1 MFRGSPNH
9 GHLHLDE
16 VELDDSNLRVYRPS
30 WIGVSVPLRL
40 LGLQQQQRKKAVD
53 DEQLR
58 QLVETITSESD
69 LEVEYDLPN
78 DATIELH
85 GKPILALNPATNNLT
100 VPSTFLHHPQIKAR
114 YFFTL
119 PNALWD
125 VVISLLGED
134 RFDADAL
141 ELERQ
146 LSRICGDHSS
156 VAGFWQGRAFV
167 YNLLRPIPGR
177 MPSAED
183 AAWSGRDVNKAKF
196 DNTMRLY
203 EERSK
208 GFARVTQAYAGWL
221 LTNRT
226 FVDEHN
232 ALFVEW
238 SDMVQRWGLN
248 RLGILLPT
256 KGLLRGDDP
265 TADPRWTDYSVAFE
279 EFFSRW
285 RLLGLAAPY
294 LPIPIQPLMGG
305 AMPMSVLTQ
314 LNRARGAFCLPDT
327 FPVSSRDDLRNI
339 LEDALRGSEGPDH
352 LKDWQALI
360 ARDNSAKKPL
370 GKFAR
375 LFEVQHYWRILRRRH
390 PRAIHRKLGLLKV
403 ALSEFLKMSTD
414 SIHRDLLFIGQRLGK
429 DWFDRGG
436 SFSFGPF

>member
-1 MFRGSPNH
+1 
-9 GHLHLDE
+9 
-16 VELDDSNLRVYRPS
+16 
-30 WIGVSVPLRL
+30 
-40 LGLQQQQRKKAVD
+40 VD
-53 DEQLR
+53 NDQLR
-58 QLVETITSESD
+58 QLIQTITSEND
-69 LEVEYDLPN
+69 LEVEYDLPS
-78 DATIELH
+78 DAAMELH

-100 VPSTFLHHPQIKAR
+100 VPSRFLRFPQIKAR

-119 PNALWD
+119 PDALWD
-125 VVISLLGED
+125 VVIGRLGKD
-134 RFDADAL
+134 RFGAEAL
-141 ELERQ
+141 DLERE

-156 VAGFWQGRAFV
+156 VAGFWQGRAIA
-167 YNLLRPIPGR
+167 YSLLRPLPEEV
-177 MPSAED
+177 PSADD
-183 AAWSGRDVNKAKF
+183 AAWCGWESNQAKL
-196 DNTMRLY
+196 DNTMRRY
-203 EERSK
+203 EEQSK
-208 GFARVTQAYAGWL
+208 GFAKATRAYAGWL
-221 LTNRT
+221 LTNRM
-226 FVDEHN
+226 FVDEHDT
-232 ALFVEW
+232 LFAEW
-238 SDMVQRWGLN
+238 SEMVQRWGLN

-327 FPVSSRDDLRNI
+327 FPVSSRDDLRNM

-375 LFEVQHYWRILRRRH
+375 LLEVQHYWRIFRRRH

-403 ALSEFLKMSTD
+403 ALSEFLKTSTD